1 MTVELSARRHGDSRN
16 RGDSHSRREV
26 GSIFAQ
32 YVPAAQGELSSSRP
46 AAMALARVAAVT
58 AAAAAR
64 YVLTYRDLSSRS
76 LTIYRDAQ
84 LEARRHGSG
93 SRGRGDS
100 RSRREVCLGATS
112 LFGCSLILVVA

>member
-26 GSIFAQ
+26 GFIFAQ
-32 YVPAAQGELSSSRP
+32 YVLAAQGELSSSRP

-58 AAAAAR
+58 AAAAVR
-64 YVLTYRDLSSRS
+64 CVLIHCNLSSKL
-76 LTIYRDAQ
+76 LTACCDAQ

-93 SRGRGDS
+93 SRDRGDT

-112 LFGCSLILVVA
+112 LFSCSLILVVA